1 MIPVPDVSKLNDNI
15 VKIKNL
21 LTELEAMAPLFPAI
35 SRNSKRAL
43 ASIKMMELNISDLI
57 TLDLMDD

>member
-1 MIPVPDVSKLNDNI
+1 MKPVYDVSKLNDNI
-15 VKIKNL
+15 LKIKDL
-21 LTELEAMAPLFPAI
+21 IIELEAMASSFPAI

-57 TLDLMDD
+57 TLNLMVD

>member
-1 MIPVPDVSKLNDNI
+1 MIPVPDVLKLNDNI

-21 LTELEAMAPLFPAI
+21 LTELEAMAPSFPAI